1 MVCDWLWDYFSFRS
15 LLLSKIA
22 MKKKI
27 RRLCAI
33 LAVLLIMV
41 LLVIGIRK
49 YAHEQFLASFEILTR
64 EEMEAQLVDLPSEHV
79 HGARKLDDGTV
90 YAFERKKYKFTHPT
104 AGHVVIVYSTNSAT
118 PREIVGYYYVDA
130 EIFYQE
136 IYVNGEFLMYGI
148 QQGIVLEAAP

>member
-1 MVCDWLWDYFSFRS
+1 MVCDWLWDYFTFRS
-15 LLLSKIA
+15 FLLSEIA

-64 EEMEAQLVDLPSEHV
+64 EEMESQLVDLPSEHV

-90 YAFERKKYKFTHPT
+90 YAFERKN
-104 AGHVVIVYSTNSAT
+104 INSLTQRPVMWSSSIPPIAL
-118 PREIVGYYYVDA
+118 R
-130 EIFYQE
+130 
-136 IYVNGEFLMYGI
+136 
-148 QQGIVLEAAP
+148 LEK